1 MSAATDTALDGDAV
15 LHITDVAPRDGLQN
29 QAVHLDTDGKL
40 RLVELLVRAGVR
52 SIEATSFVSP
62 RAVPQMA
69 DAAEL
74 VPRVQARFAAL
85 RTSVLVPNLK
95 GLERAH
101 AAGAREIAVVLSAT
115 ETMNRRNINM
125 GLEQATEVCEQ
136 TLTAAR
142 ALGLRTRAYVAV
154 AFDCP
159 FEGETPLDA
168 VLRLARRMDA
178 AAADEIVIADTI
190 GSAAPGQVKERFAA
204 LREVVPPARLSAHL
218 HDTRGMGVAN
228 AWAAIEAGVRRFDAS
243 VGGIGGCPF
252 APGAAG
258 NLATED
264 LVLMAE
270 RSGLATGISLAGLLD
285 AVDFAQD
292 ALQRPLGGRSIAWLR
307 RERDKARRGAERVDD
322 ATNNDNDNDND
333 TRRLP

>member
-1 MSAATDTALDGDAV
+1 MNGREV
-15 LHITDVAPRDGLQN
+15 IHITDVAPRDGLQN
-29 QAVHLDTDGKL
+29 QAIHLDTADKL
-40 RLVELLVRAGVR
+40 RLIELLVDAGLR
-52 SIEATSFVSP
+52 SIEAASFVSP
-62 RAVPQMA
+62 KAVPQMA
-69 DAAEL
+69 DAADL
-74 VPRVQARFAAL
+74 LPQVQARFPAL

-101 AAGAREIAVVLSAT
+101 AAGAQEIAVVLSAS

-125 GLEQATEVCEQ
+125 GLDQATEVSEQ
-136 TLTAAR
+136 TLAAAR

-159 FEGETPLDA
+159 FEGETPLDD
-168 VLRLARRMDA
+168 VLRLAARMQA

-190 GSAAPGQVKERFAA
+190 GSASPGQVKQRFAA
-204 LREVVPPARLSAHL
+204 LRGVVPIERLAVHL

-228 AWAAIEAGVRRFDAS
+228 AWAALEAGVRRFDAS

-258 NLATED
+258 NVATED

-270 RSGLATGISLAGLLD
+270 RSGFATGIALPGLLT
-285 AVDFAQD
+285 AVDFAQ
-292 ALQRPLGGRSIAWLR
+292 AQLRRPLGGRAITWLR
-307 RERDKARRGAERVDD
+307 RERDRDMQS
-322 ATNNDNDNDND
+322 T
-333 TRRLP
+333 

>member
-1 MSAATDTALDGDAV
+1 MNVREAI
-15 LHITDVAPRDGLQN
+15 HITDVAPRDGLQN
-29 QAVHLDTDGKL
+29 QAIHLATADKL
-40 RLVELLVRAGVR
+40 QLIELLVAAGLR

-62 RAVPQMA
+62 KAVPQMA

-74 VPRVQARFAAL
+74 LVQVQARLPAL

-101 AAGAREIAVVLSAT
+101 AAGAREIAVVLSAS
-115 ETMNRRNINM
+115 ETMNRKNINM
-125 GLEQATEVCEQ
+125 GLDQACEVSEQ
-136 TLTAAR
+136 TLAAAR

-159 FEGETPLDA
+159 FEGETPLDE
-168 VLRLARRMDA
+168 VLRLAARMHT

-190 GSAAPGQVKERFAA
+190 GSASPGQVKQRFAA
-204 LREVVPPARLSAHL
+204 LRAVVPIERLAVHL

-228 AWAAIEAGVRRFDAS
+228 AWAALEAGVRRFDAS

-258 NLATED
+258 NVATED

-270 RSGLATGISLAGLLD
+270 RSGFASGIALPGLLA
-285 AVDFAQD
+285 AVDFAQHR
-292 ALQRPLGGRSIAWLR
+292 LQRPLGGRAITWLR
-307 RERDKARRGAERVDD
+307 RQGG
-322 ATNNDNDNDND
+322 
-333 TRRLP
+333 

>member
-1 MSAATDTALDGDAV
+1 MSAREAI
-15 LHITDVAPRDGLQN
+15 HITDVAPRDGLQN
-29 QAVHLDTDGKL
+29 QAVHVGTEGKL
-40 RLVELLVRAGVR
+40 RLIELLVEAGLR

-62 RAVPQMA
+62 KAVPQMA
-69 DAAEL
+69 DAGEL
-74 VPRVQARFAAL
+74 LPQVKARFAAL

-101 AAGAREIAVVLSAT
+101 AAGAKEIAVVLSAT
-115 ETMNRRNINM
+115 ETMNRKNINM
-125 GLEQATEVCEQ
+125 GLDQATEVSEQ
-136 TLTAAR
+136 TIAAAR

-159 FEGETPLDA
+159 FEGETPLDE
-168 VLRLARRMDA
+168 VLRLSARMHA

-190 GSAAPGQVKERFAA
+190 GSASPGQVKERIAA
-204 LREVVPPARLSAHL
+204 LRGVVPIERLAVHL

-228 AWAAIEAGVRRFDAS
+228 AWAALEAGVRRFDAS

-258 NLATED
+258 NVATED

-270 RSGLATGISLAGLLD
+270 RSGFATGISLAGLLA

-292 ALQRPLGGRSIAWLR
+292 ELQRPLGGRAISWLR
-307 RERDKARRGAERVDD
+307 RQRDKD
-322 ATNNDNDNDND
+322 TQDN
-333 TRRLP
+333 TRRLA

>member
-1 MSAATDTALDGDAV
+1 MSAKEAI
-15 LHITDVAPRDGLQN
+15 HITDVAPRDGLQN
-29 QAVHLDTDGKL
+29 QAVHVGTEGKL
-40 RLVELLVRAGVR
+40 RLIELLVEAGLR

-62 RAVPQMA
+62 KAVPQMA

-74 VPRVQARFAAL
+74 VPQVLARFAAL

-101 AAGAREIAVVLSAT
+101 AAGAQEIAVVLSAT
-115 ETMNRRNINM
+115 ETMNRKNINM
-125 GLEQATEVCEQ
+125 GLDQATEVSEQ
-136 TLTAAR
+136 TLAAAR

-159 FEGETPLDA
+159 FEGKTPLDE
-168 VLRLARRMDA
+168 VLRLSARMHA

-190 GSAAPGQVKERFAA
+190 GSASPGQVKQRMAA
-204 LREVVPPARLSAHL
+204 LRGVVPIERLAVHL

-228 AWAAIEAGVRRFDAS
+228 AWAALEAGVRRFDAS

-258 NLATED
+258 NVATED

-270 RSGLATGISLAGLLD
+270 RSGFATGISLAGLLA

-292 ALQRPLGGRSIAWLR
+292 ALHKPLGGRAITWLR
-307 RERDKARRGAERVDD
+307 RQRDKD
-322 ATNNDNDNDND
+322 TQDN
-333 TRRLP
+333 TRRLA

>member
-1 MSAATDTALDGDAV
+1 MEALV
-15 LHITDVAPRDGLQN
+15 ITDVSPRDGLQN
-29 QAVHLDTDGKL
+29 QQLPVSTQAKLQLIHLL
-40 RLVELLVRAGVR
+40 AAAGVR
-52 SIEATSFVSP
+52 SVEATSFVSP
-62 RAVPQMA
+62 KAVPQMA

-74 VPRVQARFAAL
+74 VPLIAAQLPAL

-101 AAGAREIAVVLSAT
+101 AAGAQEIAVVLSAT
-115 ETMNRRNINM
+115 EIMNQKNINM
-125 GLEQATEVCEQ
+125 GLAQATEVSEQ
-136 TLTAAR
+136 TLQAAQ

-159 FEGETPLDA
+159 FEGETALDTVVA
-168 VLRLARRMDA
+168 LAQRMHA
-178 AAADEIVIADTI
+178 AGAGEVVIADTI
-190 GSAAPGQVKERFAA
+190 GSASPGMVKQRLAA
-204 LREVVPPARLSAHL
+204 LTQAVPREQLAVHF

-228 AWAAIEAGVRRFDAS
+228 AWAALEAGIRRFDAS

-270 RSGLATGISLAGLLD
+270 RSGLATGIRIDGLLE
-285 AVDFAQD
+285 AIDFAETQ
-292 ALQRPLGGRSIAWLR
+292 LQRPLGGRAITWLR
-307 RERDKARRGAERVDD
+307 RQRDKAR
-322 ATNNDNDNDND
+322 ATAA
-333 TRRLP
+333 